1 MGRCWIEGR
10 GVTVKGR
17 CGEMLDRGA
26 GGYCQREM
34 WGDVGWRG
42 GGLQSKGDVGRCWIE
57 GRGVTVKGRCGEM
70 LDRGAGGYSQREMWG
85 DVR

>member
-1 MGRCWIEGR
+1 MNERDRERKINGCCCSSQSIQNLGDVGRCWIEGR

-34 WGDVGWRG
+34 WGDVGWSKTRG
-42 GGLQSKGDVGRCWIE
+42 GGYC
-57 GRGVTVKGRCGEM
+57 
-70 LDRGAGGYSQREMWG
+70 QREMWG
-85 DVR
+85 DVG